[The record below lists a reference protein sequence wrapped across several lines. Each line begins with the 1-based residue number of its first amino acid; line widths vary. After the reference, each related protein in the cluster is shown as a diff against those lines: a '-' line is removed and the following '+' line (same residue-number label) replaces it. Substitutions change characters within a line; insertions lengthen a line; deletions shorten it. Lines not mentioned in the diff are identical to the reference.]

1 MKPYDQ
7 TKGLGSVSFN
17 LLKRQTPTHMDLISS
32 SHFFKKRDIEIKY
45 VT

>member
-17 LLKRQTPTHMDLISS
+17 LLKRQTPIQHGFISP
-32 SHFFKKRDIEIKY
+32 SHLKKRDIEIKD